1 MQRLRA
7 AEHEVVALVRSD
19 AIEDAV
25 QASLGDPNAIA
36 RAAEGCE
43 VVVHA
48 AAETSHRASRRA
60 LGWINVAGTENVVA
74 AAKHAGVRRMIHLSC
89 SDVTITAGPR
99 DSWDEDRTAVG
110 GPLSAYGRTKLAA
123 EEIVIGSGGHG
134 AKVPF
139 DTIVLRPALIWGP
152 GDRTHAAQWCKDALA
167 KGLPL
172 FARGTN
178 LVATTYVDNLLDAI
192 ESALVSE
199 DAVGSV
205 INVVDGELTLS
216 SDFYGSISEAL
227 GLPSPR
233 KSTLGFRAEL
243 ALAKTRERLKRPG
256 AWPTDV
262 VRRGQTASF
271 DQRRA
276 KELLGYESRVLVRD
290 GVDAFAEWVRAEG
303 GPSALAARVR
313 RPASDED
320 VAQMVAAAG

>member
-1 MQRLRA
+1 M
-7 AEHEVVALVRSD
+7 VRSAGD
-19 AIEDAV
+19 VEGAV
-25 QASLGDPNAIA
+25 AASLGDPSSIA
-36 RAAEGCE
+36 RAASGCD
-43 VVVHA
+43 VVVHT
-48 AAETSHRASRRA
+48 AAETSHRASMRA

-89 SDVTITAGPR
+89 SDVTITARPR

-110 GPLSAYGRTKLAA
+110 GPLSEYGKTKLAA

-139 DTIVLRPALIWGP
+139 DTVVLRPALIWGP

-172 FARGTN
+172 FGRGTN

-192 ESALVSE
+192 EAALVSD
-199 DAVGSV
+199 DAIGSV

-216 SDFYGSISEAL
+216 GDFYGSISEAL

-243 ALAKTRERLKRPG
+243 ALAKTRKRLRSPG

-276 KELLGYESRVLVRD
+276 KELLGYESRVLVSD
-290 GVDAFAEWVRAEG
+290 GVDAFSDWVRSEG
-303 GPSALAARVR
+303 GPSALAERVR